1 MLKIGKLVMTLSG
14 PRKIKS
20 IVYQDNNNE
29 MAELEEAHFA
39 SLRKF
44 KDAFIR
50 DTRGDV
56 HEIVDVV
63 PMEP

>member
-1 MLKIGKLVMTLSG
+1 MLKLGKMVMTLDG

-20 IVYQDNNNE
+20 IVFQDNNNDFV
-29 MAELEEAHFA
+29 ELEEAHFV

-50 DTRGDV
+50 DTRGVV

>member
-1 MLKIGKLVMTLSG
+1 MLKIGKLVMTLDG

-20 IVYQDNNNE
+20 IVYQDNNNDL
-29 MAELEEAHFA
+29 AELEEAHFA
-39 SLRKF
+39 TLRKF

-50 DTRGDV
+50 DTRGSV
-56 HEIVDVV
+56 HEIVDIV